1 MGDLQIEKGI
11 FRLNGEFANRKRDFL
26 VKCGIC
32 KEKMCDFRLNGGFAK
47 RKRDFRINGGFVKT
61 KRVIFGVNEGFSKR
75 KRVIFA

>member
-32 KEKMCDFRLNGGFAK
+32 EEITCDFLLNGGFLR
-47 RKRDFRINGGFVKT
+47 RKG
-61 KRVIFGVNEGFSKR
+61 
-75 KRVIFA
+75 VIFA

>member
-32 KEKMCDFRLNGGFAK
+32 KEKMCDFRLNGAFLK
-47 RKRDFRINGGFVKT
+47 IKD
-61 KRVIFGVNEGFSKR
+61 VIFS
-75 KRVIFA
+75 

>member
-32 KEKMCDFRLNGGFAK
+32 EEKMCDFRVKWGIVKKKTRFLRKCGISEEKTCDFRLNGGFLK
-47 RKRDFRINGGFVKT
+47 RKRL
-61 KRVIFGVNEGFSKR
+61 
-75 KRVIFA
+75 IFA